1 MFFVYLPGIPPNDLK
16 EHEKQKQGSRSNDSG
31 SDDDEPAA
39 KKAKPEGLLGNAPN
53 VMPGVPNMVQG
64 MMPPPGMAPGMAMG
78 HMMSPMGPPFMAHP
92 G

>member
-16 EHEKQKQGSRSNDSG
+16 EHERQKQGSRGNDSG

-39 KKAKPEGLLGNAPN
+39 KRAKPEGLLGNAPG
-53 VMPGVPNMVQG
+53 VMTGMPGMVQG
-64 MMPPPGMAPGMAMG
+64 MMPPPGLAPGMSMG
-78 HMMSPMGPPFMAHP
+78 HMMSMGPPFMTHP

>member
-16 EHEKQKQGSRSNDSG
+16 EHERQKQGSRGADSG

-39 KKAKPEGLLGNAPN
+39 KRVKPEGLLGNAPA
-53 VMPGVPNMVQG
+53 VMTGMPGMVQG
-64 MMPPPGMAPGMAMG
+64 MMPPPGLAPGMSMG
-78 HMMSPMGPPFMAHP
+78 HMMSMGSPFMTHP